1 MAIIVEDGTGKSNAN
16 AYCDFATFSAYCSER
31 GIVHSF
37 AQEQVEAALVISAK
51 DWIDGEHNFA
61 NYPLT
66 NTQSMKFPRA
76 YTNQMGFVVYGVPS
90 AIVLANCKAAWL
102 ELNGLLRVDLA
113 GVSLNGVI
121 ESESSSL
128 GGGLSESIT
137 YKSGT
142 SQAFSRVIP
151 NDLKNLLSPYL
162 EGGFSGMRR
171 G

>member
-16 AYCDFATFSAYCSER
+16 SYCDFATFSAYCAER
-31 GIVHSF
+31 GIAHSF
-37 AQEQVEAALVISAK
+37 AQEQVEAASVIASK
-51 DWIDGEHNFA
+51 DWLDGEHNFA

-76 YTNQMGFVVYGVPS
+76 YTNTMGFVVYGVP
-90 AIVLANCKAAWL
+90 ADIVLASCKATWL
-102 ELNGLLRVDLA
+102 ELNGLLRVDLS

-121 ESESSSL
+121 ESESKSL
-128 GGGLSESIT
+128 SGMSKSVT

-151 NDLKNLLSPYL
+151 NDLKNLIAPHL